1 MLQKILTKYWLVVN
15 IGITALAVWFVL
27 LVSLKATSLILLLW
41 WSLILAE
48 LFVLIPAVHKG
59 ENLSDARRRTWKT
72 LSADA
77 FLYFGL
83 SVSLYLFVQWLN
95 GGCTPVYDVNAG
107 VWNYSQPDVKWLPYS
122 IDQVDSLRMFNIMT
136 AFVVIGLCIRHAA
149 GKRSKRAL
157 LQGLSVLSGFFA
169 VFAVWQGMAG
179 NQTYLGF
186 MLKSESSSMGS
197 FFGFWLIMGIGS
209 YADSLACRQRRT
221 EIIYVMGILCN
232 FAGMLFFTQLPAM
245 IMFTL
250 VAILVLIYTGL
261 YLSAH
266 VSRPFLIKFYML
278 TFLIIAGG
286 LLVLFV
292 VFPQSALTDKI
303 GLTSDISGS
312 WQALVESKNI
322 RSETALQ
329 IWKEH
334 KWFGTGAEG
343 FQHYAGSFL
352 NDKGW
357 SLLKV
362 NKGLVYNDS
371 LQVLCEFGL
380 LGSAI
385 FSALLFTM
393 LVPIFY
399 RAHIAWSKGTH
410 SSDAG
415 RRYLLRVSPFFVT
428 GVLAI
433 SCCFA
438 ESFVSSPYRF
448 PALFVSFFIVML
460 SIPAF
465 LPSK

>member
-1 MLQKILTKYWLVVN
+1 M
-15 IGITALAVWFVL
+15 
-27 LVSLKATSLILLLW
+27 
-41 WSLILAE
+41 AE
-48 LFVLIPAVHKG
+48 LFVLIPAVHKR

-83 SVSLYLFVQWLN
+83 AISLYLFVQWLN
-95 GGCTPVYDVNAG
+95 GGCTPLYDVTAG
-107 VWNYSQPDVKWLPYS
+107 VWNYSQPDVGWLPYS
-122 IDQVDSLRMFNIMT
+122 IEQVDSLRMFNIMT
-136 AFVVIGLCIRHAA
+136 ACVVIGLCIRHAA

-169 VFAVWQGMAG
+169 LFAVWQGMAG
-179 NQTYLGF
+179 NQSYLGF
-186 MLKSESSSMGS
+186 MIKPESSNMGS

-209 YADSLACRQRRT
+209 YADSVACRQRFT
-221 EIIYVMGILCN
+221 EIVYVTGILFN
-232 FAGMLFFTQLPAM
+232 FVGMLFFTQLPAM
-245 IMFTL
+245 LVFTL
-250 VAILVLIYTGL
+250 AAILLLVYTGL

-266 VSRPFLIKFYML
+266 VTRPFLIKFYML
-278 TFLIIAGG
+278 TFVIIAGG
-286 LLVLFV
+286 LFVLFV
-292 VFPQSALTDKI
+292 VLPQSALTDKT
-303 GLTSDISGS
+303 GLTADISGS
-312 WQALVESKNI
+312 WQALVASKDI

-334 KWFGTGAEG
+334 MWFGTGAEG

-371 LQVLCEFGL
+371 LQFLCEFGL

-393 LVPIFY
+393 IVPLFY
-399 RAHIAWSKGTH
+399 RAHIAWSKDTKG
-410 SSDAG
+410 SDAD
-415 RRYLLRVSPFFVT
+415 RRFLLRVSPFFVT

-465 LPSK
+465 LPSR